1 MSIISVEGECELAR
15 AEKVIVYRNDADGYI
30 DTKEGHEKVDSLTVE
45 LAAGMCVLDGV
56 SNENSVEVLRQW
68 ITIKTQVSATADHKE
83 ITEQL
88 DAALKSGGKVDA
100 QRICKKLKA
109 AAVTDRFAAMELC
122 MLAVS
127 AFDTCTASQR
137 QTLKQIGFFLS
148 IDDDKFL
155 AMSQKILPLG
165 THDEVDIEFVLGVNE
180 KMTADEIRSLL
191 NEEYRK
197 WNGRVTHADAT
208 MQTQAGQMLDLI
220 ADVRAKFVE
229 ACV

>member
-1 MSIISVEGECELAR
+1 
-15 AEKVIVYRNDADGYI
+15 
-30 DTKEGHEKVDSLTVE
+30 
-45 LAAGMCVLDGV
+45 
-56 SNENSVEVLRQW
+56 
-68 ITIKTQVSATADHKE
+68 
-83 ITEQL
+83 
-88 DAALKSGGKVDA
+88 
-100 QRICKKLKA
+100 
-109 AAVTDRFAAMELC
+109 
-122 MLAVS
+122 
-127 AFDTCTASQR
+127 
-137 QTLKQIGFFLS
+137 
-148 IDDDKFL
+148 
-155 AMSQKILPLG
+155 LPLG